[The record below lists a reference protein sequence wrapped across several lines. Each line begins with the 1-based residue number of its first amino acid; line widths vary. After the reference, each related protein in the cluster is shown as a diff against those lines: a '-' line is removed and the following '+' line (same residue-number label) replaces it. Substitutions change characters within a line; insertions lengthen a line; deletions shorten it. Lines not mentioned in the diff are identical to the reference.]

1 MKSHKRNGKRLVFKG
16 LEWQELDLNPAE
28 EGSEIKGSS
37 AMKNLRRRVRT
48 ANVRISRKQ
57 IHIVPCL

>member
-16 LEWQELDLNPAE
+16 LEWQELELNPAE

-48 ANVRISRKQ
+48 ANVRIS
-57 IHIVPCL
+57 